1 MRHTAQDVNPQ
12 IDVASILPDLS
23 GHRTIAP
30 LKNVAVCVNAL
41 TMVMQRDRFLPG
53 MACFYGPAGWGK
65 SFSAAYAANRFRAF
79 YIECKSVWT
88 KRAIVEAVLKEMGLD
103 VDGPIYRMVERI
115 AEHLVATGRPLI
127 IDEFDHIVLKKAV
140 EIVRDIYDA
149 SDAPILLIGEEM
161 LPMKIRRWERFSSR
175 VLHYAPAQPA
185 DVADARVLQG
195 IYCPNVDI
203 ADDLMEALTKAS
215 KGSVRRIAVN
225 LAQIKE
231 FARRSAR
238 KELSLRDYTQP
249 FYTGDAPTRRV

>member
-1 MRHTAQDVNPQ
+1 MRHTRQDVNPQ
-12 IDVASILPDLS
+12 IDVESILPDLA

-41 TMVMQRDRFLPG
+41 TMVTQRDRFLPG

-65 SFSAAYAANRFRAF
+65 SFSAAYVANRFRAF

-88 KRAIVEAVLKEMGLD
+88 KRAIVEAILKEMGLD
-103 VDGPIYRMVERI
+103 AEGPIYRMVERI

-161 LPMKIRRWERFSSR
+161 LPMKIRKWERFSSR

-185 DVADARVLQG
+185 DVADARVLQD
-195 IYCPNVDI
+195 IYCPNVQI
-203 ADDLMEALTKAS
+203 ADDLIQSITRAA

-225 LAQIKE
+225 LAQVKE
-231 FARRSAR
+231 FSR
-238 KELSLRDYTQP
+238 KTGRKQIGLKDYTQP
-249 FYTGDAPTRRV
+249 LYTGEAPTRRV